1 MSLIAS
7 GPPLVVTTPSE
18 DPSPLGTLNAG
29 PFWPVI
35 DLAKLRDTVS
45 LDGAVTAAR
54 LTHAATSALSS
65 VVQDLATWWATQAAA
80 GHATLADV
88 PALAINGHSVKVGQF
103 ETAVYALTR
112 ASLLERYAG
121 IEATGRAN
129 DGAEIRAAQA
139 NELRRDAFWAVRD
152 IQGTARMTSELI

>member
-112 ASLLERYAG
+112 ASLL
-121 IEATGRAN
+121 
-129 DGAEIRAAQA
+129 
-139 NELRRDAFWAVRD
+139 L
-152 IQGTARMTSELI
+152 SLIHI